1 MKKLQQFLDIC
12 PIRWVEK
19 VTELTDFEELFA
31 LIEFCLK
38 EMCLNTGHVQN
49 YDTAAKATSFSKLR
63 ASFDL
68 I

>member
-1 MKKLQQFLDIC
+1 MILFETLEIVVGKAMKKLQQFLDIC

-38 EMCLNTGHVQN
+38 EMCLNTGHV
-49 YDTAAKATSFSKLR
+49 
-63 ASFDL
+63 
-68 I
+68 